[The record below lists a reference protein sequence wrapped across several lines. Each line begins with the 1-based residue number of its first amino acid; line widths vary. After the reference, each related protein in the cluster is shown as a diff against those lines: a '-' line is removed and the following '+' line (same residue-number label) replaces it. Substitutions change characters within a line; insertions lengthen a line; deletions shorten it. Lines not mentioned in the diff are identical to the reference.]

1 MGPRFLIMMSRWA
14 RNPPSPRK
22 TLVIAAIVGIALA
35 AAVVEWT
42 IGWPDAL
49 TVEPRGNRIVR

>member
-22 TLVIAAIVGIALA
+22 ALVIAIVLGITL
-35 AAVVEWT
+35 AAVVVEKT
-42 IGWPDAL
+42 IEWPDAL
-49 TVEPRGNRIVR
+49 TVEPRSNRIVR